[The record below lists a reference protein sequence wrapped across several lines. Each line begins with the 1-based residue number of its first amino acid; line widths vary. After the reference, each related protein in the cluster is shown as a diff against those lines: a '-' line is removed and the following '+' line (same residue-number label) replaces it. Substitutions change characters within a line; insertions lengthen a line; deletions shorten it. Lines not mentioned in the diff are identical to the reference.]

1 MTADQIDRFRGR
13 LEELG
18 RQLTGTSRTLESET
32 LKASGGESAGSLS
45 NVPMHLGDVGSET
58 FSQELNATLLE
69 NEEYIGREVDFALT
83 RIEKGV
89 FGKCEECGQDIPVE
103 RLEIL
108 PYARYCVPCTEKLQ
122 AGGDANFN
130 MGRPAGWG
138 STFEHP
144 NSLVNQRRA
153 GEKSPS
159 TARRVDSSSPLDDDL
174 HAAGTPG
181 GGSGIGG
188 LAGTNEGSGEPDDE
202 PLEDAMGSG
211 DFDRN
216 DVADEAERNDA
227 YAGPSGGAIGGSP
240 ANKRSSGG
248 KGLNRPPRPSDR

>member
-1 MTADQIDRFRGR
+1 MTADRIDHFRRR

-18 RQLTGTSRTLESET
+18 RQLTGTSRTLETET
-32 LKASGGESAGSLS
+32 LRASSGEAAGGLS
-45 NVPMHLGDVGSET
+45 NVPMHLGDVGSEA
-58 FSQELNATLLE
+58 FSQELNSTLLE

-89 FGKCEECGQDIPVE
+89 FGKCEECGKDIPIE

-122 AGGDANFN
+122 SGGDANLN
-130 MGRPAGWG
+130 TGRPAGWG
-138 STFEHP
+138 SSFEHP
-144 NSLVNQRRA
+144 NSLANQRRA

-159 TARRVDSSSPLDDDL
+159 IARRVDSSSPLDDDL

-211 DFDRN
+211 NFDRH
-216 DVADEAERNDA
+216 DEADEAEQNDA
-227 YAGPSGGAIGGSP
+227 YSGPSGGAIGGSP
-240 ANKRSSGG
+240 ANKRSTGG
-248 KGLNRPPRPSDR
+248 RRRNSAPRPSDR